1 MKPRL
6 INNSKVP
13 VILSV
18 LSPIEIW
25 AVTIGPW
32 IFCRG
37 IMSIRDVNHESIHVW
52 QYSDLLYIGF
62 LVIYAWDY
70 LHGLIKYR
78 NDISG
83 TDPYGHAYTSLGEKA
98 YFRTRAEQE
107 AYSNDGD
114 MEYLDNRKKREWL
127 SKYKV

>member
-1 MKPRL
+1 MKPKL
-6 INNSKVP
+6 VNNSRIP
-13 VILSV
+13 VILSSI
-18 LSPIEIW
+18 SPIEIW
-25 AVTIGPW
+25 AITLWPW

-37 IMSIRDVNHESIHVW
+37 EMSVRDVNHESIHIE
-52 QYSDLLYIGF
+52 QYNDLLVLAF
-62 LVIYAWDY
+62 LVIYFWDY
-70 LHGLIKYR
+70 LRGLIKYR

-83 TDPYGHAYTSLGEKA
+83 LNPHGRPYASVGDKA

-114 MEYLDNRKKREWL
+114 VNYLNDRKRREWL